1 MLSIPMVSL
10 ATRGLCNVPMVVMK
24 HIPEVKFKKHHI
36 NKYKSMS
43 YEICASVLE
52 GSWGKLSSKQ

>member
-1 MLSIPMVSL
+1 MLSILMVLL
-10 ATRGLCNVPMVVMK
+10 ATRGLCNMHMGIMK
-24 HIPEVKFKKHHI
+24 CIPELKFKKHHI

-52 GSWGKLSSKQ
+52 GSLGKLSSKQ